1 MKNILY
7 LHGFASSSDSTKAK
21 LFKEFV
27 NSHKNLN
34 VLTPD
39 LPNNLIGWSKLIEE
53 LCEKHNPV
61 AFIGSSMGG
70 FYSTFYARK
79 LGAMD
84 VLLNPAVLPA
94 EGMKSYL
101 GKNNNY
107 ATGEEFIMKNDEI
120 AITCGTIRTNVTD
133 IKTNRRIAS
142 FELQDKVLSLAL
154 SKDEEYLFAADSDSV
169 EVYYTGNWAN
179 LCEIK
184 AKFIDFEIGNLMLS
198 EDNMYLVVSDQKQGR
213 DKE

>member
-120 AITCGTIRTNVTD
+120 EHLKLMEKKLKKNNYINDRTMVLLESGDEVLNYKDAV
-133 IKTNRRIAS
+133 S
-142 FELQDKVLSLAL
+142 FYSGAHFKIISGGSHSLD
-154 SKDEEYLFAADSDSV
+154 SFGNYLNSI
-169 EVYYTGNWAN
+169 
-179 LCEIK
+179 L
-184 AKFIDFEIGNLMLS
+184 KFIIFAL
-198 EDNMYLVVSDQKQGR
+198 R
-213 DKE
+213 

>member
-7 LHGFASSSDSTKAK
+7 LHGFASSSDSTKAN

-27 NSHKNLN
+27 NSHKDLN

-70 FYSTFYARK
+70 FYSTFFARK
-79 LGAMD
+79 LGATD

-94 EGMKSYL
+94 DGMKNYL

-120 AITCGTIRTNVTD
+120 EHLKLMEMKIKKNKYSNDRTMVLLESGDEVLNYKDAVNFYSGAH
-133 IKTNRRIAS
+133 IKIISGGSHSLDS
-142 FELQDKVLSLAL
+142 FSN
-154 SKDEEYLFAADSDSV
+154 YLDSI
-169 EVYYTGNWAN
+169 
-179 LCEIK
+179 L
-184 AKFIDFEIGNLMLS
+184 KFIIFAL
-198 EDNMYLVVSDQKQGR
+198 K
-213 DKE
+213 

>member
-120 AITCGTIRTNVTD
+120 EHLELMEKKIKKNNYANDRTMVLLESGDEVLNYKEAVSFYSGAH
-133 IKTNRRIAS
+133 IKIISGGSHSLDS
-142 FELQDKVLSLAL
+142 FSN
-154 SKDEEYLFAADSDSV
+154 YLD
-169 EVYYTGNWAN
+169 
-179 LCEIK
+179 LIL
-184 AKFIDFEIGNLMLS
+184 KFIIFAL
-198 EDNMYLVVSDQKQGR
+198 K
-213 DKE
+213 

>member
-70 FYSTFYARK
+70 FYSTFFARK
-79 LGAMD
+79 FGAMD
-84 VLLNPAVLPA
+84 VLLNPAVFPA

-120 AITCGTIRTNVTD
+120 EHLKLMEKKINKNNYSNDRTMVLLESGDEVLNYKEAVSFYSGAH
-133 IKTNRRIAS
+133 IKIISGGSHSLDSFGNYLDSFLIFIFFALKLRISIYNAQ
-142 FELQDKVLSLAL
+142 F
-154 SKDEEYLFAADSDSV
+154 
-169 EVYYTGNWAN
+169 
-179 LCEIK
+179 
-184 AKFIDFEIGNLMLS
+184 
-198 EDNMYLVVSDQKQGR
+198 
-213 DKE
+213 

>member
-70 FYSTFYARK
+70 FNSTFFARK
-79 LGAMD
+79 FGAMD
-84 VLLNPAVLPA
+84 VPLNPAVFPA

-101 GKNNNY
+101 GKNNN
-107 ATGEEFIMKNDEI
+107 
-120 AITCGTIRTNVTD
+120 
-133 IKTNRRIAS
+133 
-142 FELQDKVLSLAL
+142 
-154 SKDEEYLFAADSDSV
+154 
-169 EVYYTGNWAN
+169 
-179 LCEIK
+179 
-184 AKFIDFEIGNLMLS
+184 
-198 EDNMYLVVSDQKQGR
+198 
-213 DKE
+213 

>member
-53 LCEKHNPV
+53 LCEKHNPI

-79 LGAMD
+79 LGTMD

-120 AITCGTIRTNVTD
+120 EHLKLMEKKIKKNNYINDRTMVLLESGDEVLNYKEAV
-133 IKTNRRIAS
+133 S
-142 FELQDKVLSLAL
+142 FYSCLLYTSD
-154 SKDEEYLFAADSDSV
+154 AADD
-169 EVYYTGNWAN
+169 
-179 LCEIK
+179 
-184 AKFIDFEIGNLMLS
+184 
-198 EDNMYLVVSDQKQGR
+198 
-213 DKE
+213 